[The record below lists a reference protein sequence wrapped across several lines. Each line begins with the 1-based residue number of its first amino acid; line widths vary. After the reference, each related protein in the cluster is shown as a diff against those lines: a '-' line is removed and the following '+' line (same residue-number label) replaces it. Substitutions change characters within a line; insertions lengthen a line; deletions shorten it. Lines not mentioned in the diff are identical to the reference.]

1 MYDEDNKWQFIVA
14 FWVILFIGLIV
25 SIVYLFDY
33 LSSFFGLAPYL
44 AGIFLMGLGYYIDS
58 LIKESREQK
67 KVCPFC
73 AEKIK
78 KIAVVCKHCGK
89 EVGDKYENS
98 QKREEGTFETVNIYD
113 APIKNG
119 KWTYWHENGQK
130 SGEVTYKDERPNG
143 KVTWWYENGQKE
155 FEETYKDGEL
165 DGKRIGWFE
174 NGQKSMEETCKDGD
188 LINMTEWYENG
199 QKNSEGTYKDH
210 KFDGKWTSWFENG
223 QKRSESTYKD
233 GEEYPLNLWDEDGDF
248 IVKDG
253 NGKLTY
259 WHDNGRKECE
269 ETYKDG
275 KKIEEIWWDWDG
287 NEIEPPE
294 EQ

>member
-33 LSSFFGLAPYL
+33 LSSFFGLAPAL
-44 AGIFLMGLGYYIDS
+44 ACIFLMGLGYYIDS

-130 SGEVTYKDERPNG
+130 SGEVTYKDGRPNG
-143 KVTWWYENGQKE
+143 KVTSWH
-155 FEETYKDGEL
+155 
-165 DGKRIGWFE
+165 E
-174 NGQKSMEETCKDGD
+174 NGQKSAEGTWKDG
-188 LINMTEWYENG
+188 E
-199 QKNSEGTYKDH
+199 K
-210 KFDGKWTSWFENG
+210 DGKWTWYNDDG
-223 QKRSESTYKD
+223 QKES
-233 GEEYPLNLWDEDGDF
+233 
-248 IVKDG
+248 
-253 NGKLTY
+253 
-259 WHDNGRKECE
+259 E

-275 KKIEEIWWDWDG
+275 KRIEWTSWDKYG
-287 NEIEPPE
+287 NKK
-294 EQ
+294 

>member
-33 LSSFFGLAPYL
+33 LSSFFGLAPAL
-44 AGIFLMGLGYYIDS
+44 ACIFLMGLGYYIDS

-143 KVTWWYENGQKE
+143 KVTWWYENGQKK

-165 DGKRIGWFE
+165 DGLYT
-174 NGQKSMEETCKDGD
+174 S
-188 LINMTEWYENG
+188 WYENG
-199 QKNSEGTYKDH
+199 QKNHEGTYKDGEL
-210 KFDGKWTSWFENG
+210 DGLETWWHENG
-223 QKRSESTYKD
+223 QKYREGTFKDGELDGLHTLWYENGQKHREGIYKD
-233 GEEYPLNLWDEDGDF
+233 GELIESTSWDG
-248 IVKDG
+248 
-253 NGKLTY
+253 
-259 WHDNGRKECE
+259 
-269 ETYKDG
+269 
-275 KKIEEIWWDWDG
+275 DG
-287 NEIEPPE
+287 NEW
-294 EQ
+294 

>member
-33 LSSFFGLAPYL
+33 LSSFFGLAPAL
-44 AGIFLMGLGYYIDS
+44 ACIFLMGLGYYIDS

-130 SGEVTYKDERPNG
+130 SGEVTYKDG
-143 KVTWWYENGQKE
+143 KRDGLHTSWHDNGQKSGE
-155 FEETYKDGEL
+155 VTWKDGEL
-165 DGKRIGWFE
+165 DGRETHWYV
-174 NGQKSMEETCKDGD
+174 NGQKS
-188 LINMTEWYENG
+188 Y
-199 QKNSEGTYKDH
+199 EGTYKD
-210 KFDGKWTSWFENG
+210 GWLI
-223 QKRSESTYKD
+223 ESTR
-233 GEEYPLNLWDEDGDF
+233 WDEDGN
-248 IVKDG
+248 K
-253 NGKLTY
+253 Y
-259 WHDNGRKECE
+259 
-269 ETYKDG
+269 
-275 KKIEEIWWDWDG
+275 
-287 NEIEPPE
+287 
-294 EQ
+294 